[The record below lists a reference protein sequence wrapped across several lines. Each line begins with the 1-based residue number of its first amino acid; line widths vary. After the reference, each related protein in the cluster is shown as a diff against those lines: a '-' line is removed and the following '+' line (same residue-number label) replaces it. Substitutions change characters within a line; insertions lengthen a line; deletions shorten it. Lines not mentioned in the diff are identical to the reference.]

1 MELKTRKLNQ
11 WTLPV
16 AVVLF
21 LAAAVIAAV
30 LVVPDKKAEP
40 EAACTELQAAIG
52 TVRLASRTTS
62 AEEYQTLLAAC
73 NDCREGAEQS
83 GGVIANTTV
92 VVSEETFVDTGAME
106 EPPGD
111 PAVYVESETVYF
123 EGIVLVRYVSQWG
136 DHLTFAACYD
146 GDGSPVVLSMDGLA
160 LEGFRESPQLYAKD
174 STVSE
179 AEFLAQING
188 CVNALLSGEKKPAVF
203 VQLFT
208 ESGEAALCRV
218 GQSVGS
224 EGAEV
229 LLSALGSTDGTAPA
243 TDRIFLRCRVT
254 AEGGAAVL
262 DLLLKLNDELM
273 VFDVDLI

>member
-11 WTLPV
+11 WALPV

-52 TVRLASRTTS
+52 TVRLANRTTS

-92 VVSEETFVDTGAME
+92 VVSEETFVDTGAIE
-106 EPPGD
+106 EQPGD

-123 EGIVLVRYVSQWG
+123 EGMVLVRYVSQWG
-136 DHLTFAACYD
+136 DHLAFAACCD
-146 GDGSPVVLSMDGLA
+146 GDGCPVVLSMDGLA
-160 LEGFRESPQLYAKD
+160 VEGFREPAQLKAGD
-174 STVSE
+174 GTVSE
-179 AEFLAQING
+179 ADFLAYIND
-188 CVNALLSGEKKPAVF
+188 CVNALLSGGEEPSVMG
-203 VQLFT
+203 QLFT
-208 ESGEAALCRV
+208 ESGKAALRRV
-218 GQSVGS
+218 GQSVGC
-224 EGAEV
+224 EGSEV
-229 LLSALGSTDGTAPA
+229 LLSALGSTDSTAPA